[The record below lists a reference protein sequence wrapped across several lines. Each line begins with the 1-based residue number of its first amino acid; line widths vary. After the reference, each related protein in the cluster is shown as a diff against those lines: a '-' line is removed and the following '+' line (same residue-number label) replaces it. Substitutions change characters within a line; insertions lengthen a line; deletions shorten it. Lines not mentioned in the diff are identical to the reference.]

1 MREAVILSAVRTPV
15 GSFGGSLKDLSSVD
29 LGALAAAEAIRRAGI
44 GPELIDD
51 VIIGSILQAG
61 LGQNIARQIAMK
73 AGVPY
78 STPAT
83 AVNMLCGSGLKAAAL
98 AAQAIC
104 TGEADAVLCG
114 GTESMSNA
122 PYLLNN
128 LRWGAKM
135 GDAQM
140 LDTMLK
146 DGLTDAFFGYHMGVT
161 AENIAREYNITR
173 QEQDEFAA
181 ASQNKAEAAIKA
193 GRFRDEIISVPIPQ
207 KKGDPVMF
215 ETDEYPRFGVTPG
228 SLSKLRPAFEEGG
241 TVTAGNASG
250 INDGAACLVVMAK
263 EKAVSLGLKWLAS
276 IKGYASAGCKPETM
290 GLGPVFSTRKLFKQL
305 GMNIADIGLVEANEA
320 FAAQSLAV
328 GRELGWDSSR
338 VNVNGGAIALG
349 HPIGASGARILTTL
363 LHEMGRR
370 GARYGLAALCV
381 GGGQGI
387 SMVVSQV

>member
-1 MREAVILSAVRTPV
+1 MREAVILSAVRTPI
-15 GSFGGSLKDLSSVD
+15 GSFGGSLKDFSSVD
-29 LGALAAAEAIRRAGI
+29 LGAVAAAEAIRRAGI

-51 VIIGSILQAG
+51 VFIGSILQAG
-61 LGQNIARQIAMK
+61 LGQNIARQIAVK

-83 AVNMLCGSGLKAAAL
+83 AINMLCGSGLKAVAL
-98 AAQAIC
+98 AAQAIY

-114 GTESMSNA
+114 GAESMSNA
-122 PYLLNN
+122 PYLLNS

-161 AENIAREYNITR
+161 AENVAREYNITR
-173 QEQDEFAA
+173 REQDEFAA

-193 GRFRDEIISVPIPQ
+193 GRFRDEITPIPIPQ
-207 KKGDPVMF
+207 KKGEPIMF
-215 ETDEYPRFGVTPG
+215 DTDEYPRFGVTPD
-228 SLSKLRPAFEEGG
+228 SLSKLRPAFEKDG

-263 EKAVSLGLKWLAS
+263 EKAMSLGLKWLAS
-276 IKGYASAGCKPETM
+276 VKGYASAGCKPETM

-305 GMNIADIGLVEANEA
+305 SMSVADIDLIEANEA

-328 GRELGWDSSR
+328 GRELGWDSGR

-363 LHEMGRR
+363 LYEMEKR
-370 GARYGLAALCV
+370 GARHGLATLCV
-381 GGGQGI
+381 GGGQGV
-387 SMVVSQV
+387 SMVVSL

>member
-1 MREAVILSAVRTPV
+1 MREAVIVSAARTPI
-15 GSFGGSLKDLSSVD
+15 GSFGGSLKGFSSVE
-29 LGALAAAEAIRRAGI
+29 LGVIAAAEAIRRAGI

-51 VIIGSILQAG
+51 VIVGSILQAG
-61 LGQNIARQIAMK
+61 LGQNIARQIAVK

-78 STPAT
+78 SAPAT
-83 AVNMLCGSGLKAAAL
+83 VINMLCGSGLKAAAM
-98 AAQAIC
+98 AAQAIY
-104 TGEADAVLCG
+104 TGEADTVLCG

-122 PYLLNN
+122 PYLLSN

-161 AENIAREYNITR
+161 AENIAREYNLTR
-173 QEQDEFAA
+173 QEQDEFAV
-181 ASQNKAEAAIKA
+181 ASQNKAEAAIKE
-193 GRFRDEIISVPIPQ
+193 GRFNDEIVSIPIPQ
-207 KKGDPVMF
+207 KKGELIMF
-215 ETDEYPRFGVTPG
+215 NTDEYPRFGVTPE
-228 SLSKLRPAFEEGG
+228 SMSKLRPAFDKSG

-263 EKAVSLGLKWLAS
+263 EKAASLGLKWLAS

-290 GLGPVFSTRKLFKQL
+290 GLGPIFSTRKLLSQL
-305 GMNIADIGLVEANEA
+305 GMSIADIGLIEANEA

-328 GRELGWDSSR
+328 GRELNWDYNR

-363 LHEMGRR
+363 LYELERR
-370 GARYGLAALCV
+370 GTQTGLATLCV
-381 GGGQGI
+381 GGGQGV
-387 SMVVSQV
+387 SMVVSQ